1 MTQPPSS
8 SGPLAP
14 PPGGG
19 WNQPGPQPG
28 SGWDQAGAQHGGG
41 MPPSGGVP
49 SPGGGAS
56 QPGGWNQPS
65 PAPTKKPSKAPK
77 VLIILG
83 AVIIGL
89 SLVIGIVTAVIGFSQ
104 VAGGAEKYQILE
116 SGSGT
121 YTAEADETVQLYAE
135 EGTPAPQCTID
146 GPAVGEGTIQTSGF
160 GNEGREW
167 DSFDSFTAEEAGDYT
182 IDCGGTPVM
191 IGPPVSIGG
200 IFAGLGGIF
209 LAIGG
214 GVLGFLLLVVGVIIL
229 LVRRGRD

>member
-1 MTQPPSS
+1 MVYRRVHLHRAELQQ
-8 SGPLAP
+8 LVL
-14 PPGGG
+14 PGLI
-19 WNQPGPQPG
+19 
-28 SGWDQAGAQHGGG
+28 
-41 MPPSGGVP
+41 
-49 SPGGGAS
+49 
-56 QPGGWNQPS
+56 
-65 PAPTKKPSKAPK
+65 KKH
-77 VLIILG
+77 L
-83 AVIIGL
+83 
-89 SLVIGIVTAVIGFSQ
+89 IVTEQ
-104 VAGGAEKYQILE
+104 RHQLAGQRAEEKFEIWQRFRVRSDFMANRDLRFRFAAKVDTTW
-116 SGSGT
+116 GTGT

-191 IGPPVSIGG
+191 VGPPVSIGG
-200 IFAGLGGIF
+200 IFAGLGGIL

-214 GVLGFLLLVVGVIIL
+214 GVLGFLLLMVGVIIL